1 MLETLTISA
10 FTTLSG
16 VQLEPFP
23 LSFECFGKPLGEAP
37 LILVNHALTANSTLT
52 GQNGWW
58 NEIVGPDRAV
68 DTNRASVLCFNIP
81 GNGYDNF
88 FFDDAIQLTSTD
100 VALIFLEGL
109 RQLKISTVDLFIGG
123 SVGGG
128 VAWSMLTQNK
138 VEFKHFVPIAT
149 DWKST
154 DWIIAHCHI
163 QERLLQENSDWG
175 LKLARQLAMLSYRSP
190 QSFDSRFQ
198 RERKSAKYAVESWL
212 DYHGDALS
220 DRFHA
225 KAYRHLNQ
233 ILRQINAVGEGE
245 IFEEKVQSLNTYF
258 HIVTI
263 TSDLLFIPAEDEKT
277 VEKLKQLG
285 KKVEHFKIFSDH
297 GHDAFLIEHQQVSA
311 IIKGVCNQI
320 SGLIPGT

>member
-1 MLETLTISA
+1 MLQTLTIPA

-16 VQLEPFP
+16 VSLGPFP
-23 LSFECFGKPLGEAP
+23 LSYELFGKPLFEAP

-52 GQNGWW
+52 GEQGWW
-58 NEIVGPDRAV
+58 SEIVGPEKAI
-68 DTNRASVLCFNIP
+68 DTNKTAVLCFNIP

-88 FFDDAIQLTSTD
+88 FFEDHIQLTATD
-100 VALIFLEGL
+100 VALIFLQGL
-109 RQLKISTVDLFIGG
+109 EQLGIQSVDLFIGG

-128 VAWSMLTQNK
+128 IAWSMLTQNRID
-138 VEFKHFVPIAT
+138 FRHFVPIAT

-190 QSFDSRFQ
+190 QSFDARFQ
-198 RERKSAKYAVESWL
+198 RERRSSKYAVESWL

-220 DRFHA
+220 VRFHA

-233 ILRQINAVGEGE
+233 ILRQINAVPDGES
-245 IFEEKVQSLNTYF
+245 FAMRLAPLNTRYYV
-258 HIVTI
+258 VTI
-263 TSDLLFIPAEDEKT
+263 SSDLLFIPAEDDKT
-277 VEKLKQLG
+277 VEQLKALG
-285 KKVEHFKIFSDH
+285 KKVDHFKIYSPH
-297 GHDAFLIEHQQVSA
+297 GHDAFLIEHSQVA
-311 IIKGVCNQI
+311 AVIKGVCNHI
-320 SGLIPGT
+320 EGLAAL